1 MSKIHAYI
9 RVSTDKQVQDGD
21 GLDIQ
26 DRQIRGYA
34 MTRGWDIAETIVE
47 DGVSGRTPVADR
59 PAAGPVFAKKGDVV
73 VAAKLDRLFR
83 RASDALNTVE
93 ALQRKGVAVHVTDL
107 GELTNG
113 VSKLFLTI
121 VAAFAEE
128 ERRVIGERTKSAKAH
143 QRKLG
148 RFLGG
153 RAPFGYRAVP
163 VAGERSA
170 KDLVEDPAEQAV
182 LVEMRQLKAQGKS
195 LRAIAQTMRAR
206 GIRISHVGVE
216 SALRHAS

>member
-26 DRQIRGYA
+26 DRYA

-47 DGVSGRTPVADR
+47 DGVSGGTPVADR
-59 PAAGPVFAKKGDVV
+59 PAAGPLFAKLKKGDVV

-83 RASDALNTVE
+83 RASDALNAVE